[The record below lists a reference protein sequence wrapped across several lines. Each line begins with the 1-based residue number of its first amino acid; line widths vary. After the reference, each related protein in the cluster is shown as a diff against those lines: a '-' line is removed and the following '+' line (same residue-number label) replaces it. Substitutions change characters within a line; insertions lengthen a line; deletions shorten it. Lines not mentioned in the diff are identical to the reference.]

1 MLKKI
6 GFIFSIAILFAAC
19 QPKEAIQKTSN
30 AKTPKW
36 SESAVIYEVN
46 TRQYSEE
53 GTFEAFEKHLP
64 RLKELGVDIL
74 WFMPIHP
81 IGEKNRKGTL
91 GSYYSISDYR
101 GINPEFGDI
110 EDFKRIVKKSQEL
123 DMKIII
129 DWVANHTAW
138 DHSWIETNPEFYEKD
153 SVGNIFAPYDW
164 EDVAQ
169 LDFTNEE
176 LRKAMIA
183 DMHFWIEEINIDG
196 FRCDVAGM
204 VPTDFWET
212 ARQELDEIKEI
223 YMLAE
228 DESELDLLNNAFNSN
243 YGWEIHHIMNDV
255 ANGEK
260 NAQDIIAYFEK
271 IEKEYPIGS
280 YPMQFTTNHD
290 ENSWNGTTEER
301 MGVSKNTFAALT
313 FVMEGIPLI
322 YSGQEA
328 GLAKRLEF
336 FEKDTIVWDNL
347 ETSEL
352 YKSLTKLKKDNK
364 ALWNGN
370 SGGKMNFI
378 SSNETEKVLS
388 FYREKEDNKVVVVF
402 NLSNDKVSVNLDTI
416 IDEGMKNYNN
426 NEELNEAISEFD
438 LEAWEYLIFTN

>member
-6 GFIFSIAILFAAC
+6 KILLSLAILFSAC
-19 QPKEAIQKTSN
+19 QTKDATQNVSN
-30 AKTPKW
+30 APTPEW
-36 SESAVIYEVN
+36 SESAIIYEVN

-53 GTFEAFEKHLP
+53 GTFEAFAESLP

-110 EDFKRIVKKSQEL
+110 EEFKKIVEESHEL
-123 DMKIII
+123 GMKVII

-138 DHSWIETNPEFYEKD
+138 DHSWIDTNPEFYEKD
-153 SVGNIFAPYDW
+153 SVGEIFAPYDW

-169 LDFTNEE
+169 LDFTNNE

-183 DMHFWIEEINIDG
+183 DMRYWIEEINIDG

-204 VPTDFWET
+204 VPVDFWET
-212 ARQELDEIKEI
+212 ARKELEEVKEI

-255 ANGEK
+255 AKGEK
-260 NAQDIIAYFEK
+260 NALDIIAYFEK
-271 IEKEYPIGS
+271 IEKEYPAGS

-328 GLAKRLEF
+328 GLDKRLEF
-336 FEKDTIVWDNL
+336 FEKDEINWENL

-352 YKSLTKLKKDNK
+352 YQKLTKLKKDNK

-370 SGGKMNFI
+370 AGGKMNFI
-378 SSNETEKVLS
+378 SSSESEKVLS
-388 FYREKEDNKVVVVF
+388 FSREKDNNKVTVIF
-402 NLSNDKVSVNLDTI
+402 NLSNEELTVKLDTLV
-416 IDEGMKNYNN
+416 DEGVVNYCNS
-426 NEELNEAISEFD
+426 EELKEATSEFN
-438 LEAWEYLIFTN
+438 LEAWGYLIFTN